1 MRSEPVHSHCNSVPI
16 YTTTG
21 FDLKHVFLRNKTGY
35 LNWNFLTK
43 TSAHPQPGPNLINV
57 GPCIF
62 YITIL
67 SIIAILEIPQ
77 CENDDQFII
86 HCSKSQ
92 QRLHLI
98 EFVLYFVAGC
108 LLAMEVVEIL
118 STAIPALAGGRWG
131 VEEGW
136 GQERRGGV
144 KGGKDEPTPTPT
156 PPPPRGPA
164 CVFPNNQLVA
174 NNWHLSCKVGCG
186 FATKPEHLCVNA
198 FPMAV
203 MGR

>member
-1 MRSEPVHSHCNSVPI
+1 MPI
-16 YTTTG
+16 YTTPG

-35 LNWNFLTK
+35 LNRNFLTK
-43 TSAHPQPGPNLINV
+43 TCAHPHPGPNLINV

-108 LLAMEVVEIL
+108 LLAMEVLEIL
-118 STAIPALAGGRWG
+118 STAIPALAGG
-131 VEEGW
+131 
-136 GQERRGGV
+136 GGV
-144 KGGKDEPTPTPT
+144 SRKGGGKSGEGGEERKGRSPH

-198 FPMAV
+198 FAVPFTMAV